1 MSSFAFMSFAMAMV
15 NGAINTANNVNNNNN
30 NNNNNDNNNN
40 NNVANI
46 NIANANNNANNMN
59 MATAGRRR
67 RKIVSGS
74 LNQFENQFEP
84 GEIISE
90 QESENV
96 TSQYPYPALNI
107 SAAALNLSG
116 EKYAIKAIRVGYV
129 DDNKNIENSD
139 KNIENSEQNI
149 EKAEDNSNI
158 FDDDDSNI
166 FYEVFEL
173 LNQKSLAEPGSNL
186 LEEISQFLEKFDVE
200 SLPIKVSE
208 FLLEKLPKIIPENV
222 SNKLKQGSDVLQ
234 DVLEALGK
242 RRRRSIENIS
252 TFAEVASLIALI
264 YIDLFLRLIG
274 SDEKPECVSKYFCQA
289 SKSGKLLG
297 IFSEN
302 LSTLLSDFAADL
314 LIPKYWIDPNFL
326 KNVTNLARNEDFDC
340 EEKFSEC

>member
-1 MSSFAFMSFAMAMV
+1 MSFAMAMV

-222 SNKLKQGSDVLQ
+222 SNKLKQGSDALQ
-234 DVLEALGK
+234 DVLELLGK

-252 TFAEVASLIALI
+252 SIAEDASLIALI
-264 YIDLFLRLIG
+264 YIDLFLRVIG
-274 SDEKPECVSKYFCQA
+274 SEEKAECVSKYFCQA

-297 IFSEN
+297 IFSETF
-302 LSTLLSDFAADL
+302 STYLSDFAADL

-326 KNVTNLARNEDFDC
+326 KTVTTLARKDDFNCD
-340 EEKFSEC
+340 EKFSEC

>member
-1 MSSFAFMSFAMAMV
+1 MV

-222 SNKLKQGSDVLQ
+222 SNKLKQGSDALQ
-234 DVLEALGK
+234 DVLELLGK

-252 TFAEVASLIALI
+252 SIAEDASLIALI
-264 YIDLFLRLIG
+264 YIDLFLRVIG
-274 SDEKPECVSKYFCQA
+274 SEEKAECVSKYFCQA

-297 IFSEN
+297 IFSETF
-302 LSTLLSDFAADL
+302 STYLSDFAADL

-326 KNVTNLARNEDFDC
+326 KTVTTLARKDDFNCD
-340 EEKFSEC
+340 EKFSEC

>member
-1 MSSFAFMSFAMAMV
+1 L
-15 NGAINTANNVNNNNN
+15 
-30 NNNNNDNNNN
+30 D
-40 NNVANI
+40 
-46 NIANANNNANNMN
+46 
-59 MATAGRRR
+59 
-67 RKIVSGS
+67 
-74 LNQFENQFEP
+74 QFENQFEP

-129 DDNKNIENSD
+129 DNNKIEKESSDIQKVENLDKYDINSDKNIENSD
-139 KNIENSEQNI
+139 KNIERVTV
-149 EKAEDNSNI
+149 KSNI
-158 FDDDDSNI
+158 FDDEDSNI
-166 FYEVFEL
+166 FNDVFEL

-186 LEEISQFLEKFDVE
+186 LEEISHFLEKFDVE
-200 SLPIKVSE
+200 SLPMKVSA
-208 FLLEKLPKIIPENV
+208 FLSEKLPKIFPENV

-252 TFAEVASLIALI
+252 TFAEDASLIALI

>member
-1 MSSFAFMSFAMAMV
+1 MV

-129 DDNKNIENSD
+129 DGNKMENENSD
-139 KNIENSEQNI
+139 KNI

-158 FDDDDSNI
+158 FDDEDSNI

-173 LNQKSLAEPGSNL
+173 LNQKSLAEPRSNL

-200 SLPIKVSE
+200 SLLIKVSE
-208 FLLEKLPKIIPENV
+208 FLSKKLPTILSKNF
-222 SNKLKQGSDVLQ
+222 SNKMKQGSNILQ
-234 DVLEALGK
+234 NVLEALGK
-242 RRRRSIENIS
+242 RRRRSIENI
-252 TFAEVASLIALI
+252 TTLAEDASVIALI
-264 YIDLFLRLIG
+264 YIDLFLRVIG

-297 IFSEN
+297 ISSEN
-302 LSTLLSDFAADL
+302 LSTYLSDFAADL
-314 LIPKYWIDPNFL
+314 LITKYWIDPNFL
-326 KNVTNLARNEDFDC
+326 KNVTILARKDDFNCD
-340 EEKFSEC
+340 EKFSEC